1 MLVEVALPLPL
12 PRTFTYRVPGGFAKP
27 GTRVRVTFGPRK
39 LMGWITGYA
48 DENSDVAKIRDVDML
63 LESEP
68 SLAPDV
74 LELCKWVSEYYVL
87 PLGQVLR
94 TALPAVLS
102 GGVKID
108 APDKT
113 RRVIRLI
120 KDLPN
125 LLERE
130 EMFKRAQ
137 RQREL
142 YEVLESLGGLVD
154 VAHLTTQ
161 LGFSHAII
169 KGLVARELAVFA
181 DERVERDPF
190 AAMPVDAPTAFKLTD
205 AQKNAVEK
213 LTADARARDRARARP
228 FLMRGVTGSGKT
240 LVYIELLKEVVN
252 RQNKGA
258 IVLVPEIALTPQ
270 TVARFRAEFGDVI
283 AVLHS
288 ALSDGERF
296 DAWRALH
303 EGEKRIAIGARS
315 AVFAPVK
322 DLGAIILDEEHE
334 ATYKQSESPRY
345 HARDLA
351 VIRSRLTGAVC
362 LLGSATPS
370 LESWHNVQ
378 QDKFELIELP
388 ERVEG
393 RPMPPVE
400 VVDLRTKQSTGAVDS
415 HILSKRLTEAVWD
428 RLEKGEQTILLLNRR
443 GYATFVQCRSCGEV
457 WHCHQCNVSLTFH
470 RGRRRLVCHYCMH
483 EEPAPSSC
491 PRCTSVDLSFKGVG
505 TEQVE
510 REVSETFPRARIA
523 RMDVDTTSAK
533 WAHHDILGRVERREV
548 DILLGTQMI
557 AKGLDFPFVTLVGVV
572 NADVAMN
579 LPDFRASERTFQ
591 LLTQV
596 AGRAGRH
603 ERGGEVIVQTALPNH
618 YAIQCAVRHD
628 YLKFAETELQHRKEP
643 HYPPHVRLVNVLIS
657 GTDERAVQDEAIKS
671 ADWVREVIETNVA
684 GMVTVTGPAP
694 CPIDRIRGRW
704 RWHFLL
710 RSSGAGALGRV
721 CKQLQYRYDFKP
733 GAAELRLIL
742 DRDPV
747 SLL

>member
-1 MLVEVALPLPL
+1 M
-12 PRTFTYRVPGGFAKP
+12 
-27 GTRVRVTFGPRK
+27 
-39 LMGWITGYA
+39 MGWIVAAGSESTDA
-48 DENSDVAKIRDVDML
+48 AKIRDVDAL
-63 LESEP
+63 LETEP

-74 LELCKWVSEYYVL
+74 LELCRWISDYYVL

-102 GGVKID
+102 GGVEIGE
-108 APDKT
+108 PDKT
-113 RRVIRLI
+113 RRVLRITRE
-120 KDLPN
+120 LPS
-125 LLERE
+125 LQERE
-130 EMFKRAQ
+130 ELFKRAQ

-142 YEVLESLGGLVD
+142 YEVVEALGGAGD

-169 KGLVARELAVFA
+169 KGLAARDLATIVE
-181 DERVERDPF
+181 ERVDRDPF
-190 AAMPVDAPTAFKLTD
+190 ATMPVNAANTFKLT
-205 AQKNAVEK
+205 QQQQSAVER
-213 LTADARARDRARARP
+213 LIERARARDHARDRP
-228 FLMRGVTGSGKT
+228 FLLRGVTGSGKT
-240 LVYIELLKEVVN
+240 AVYIELLKEVVN
-252 RQNKGA
+252 QQQRGA
-258 IVLVPEIALTPQ
+258 IVLVPEISLTPQ

-334 ATYKQSESPRY
+334 STYKQSESPRY

-378 QDKFELIELP
+378 QGKFELLELP

-393 RPMPPVE
+393 RPLPPVE
-400 VVDLRTKQSTGAVDS
+400 VVDLRTKASTGAHDS
-415 HILSKRLTEAVWD
+415 RILSKRLVDAVWE
-428 RLEKGEQTILLLNRR
+428 RLDKQEQTILLLNRR
-443 GYATFVQCRSCGEV
+443 GYATFVQCRACGEV
-457 WHCHQCNVSLTFH
+457 WHCHQCNVSLTYH
-470 RGRRRLVCHYCMH
+470 RGRRRLVCHYCFH
-483 EEPAPSSC
+483 EEPAPAVC
-491 PRCTSVDLSFKGVG
+491 PRCTSTDLSFKGVG

-510 REVSETFPRARIA
+510 REVMETFPQARIA

-557 AKGLDFPFVTLVGVV
+557 AKGLDFPFVTLVGVI

-596 AGRAGRH
+596 AGRAGRG
-603 ERGGEVIVQTALPNH
+603 ERGGEVIVQTSLPNH
-618 YAIQCAVRHD
+618 YAIRCAVDHD
-628 YLKFAETELQHRKEP
+628 YLKFAEKELQERAAP
-643 HYPPHVRLVNVLIS
+643 QYPPLVRLVNVLIS
-657 GTDERAVQDEAIKS
+657 GTDEPLVLDEANRAAEWTRGI
-671 ADWVREVIETNVA
+671 IETAAKGKV
-684 GMVTVTGPAP
+684 VVTGPAP

-710 RSSGAGALGRV
+710 RSGSAKTLGLV
-721 CKQLQYRYDFKP
+721 CRHLQYRYDFKP
-733 GAAELRLIL
+733 GNAELRLII